1 MKKLITVILA
11 MAIIVTIVA
20 TPTFKVNSPTF
31 TTGITIKNDRNNSNG
46 ISTH

>member
-31 TTGITIKNDRNNSNG
+31 KVGTTVSNNKTNSG
-46 ISTH
+46 TVISR